1 MGHFRVAFEPHHESE
16 AKCKV
21 FIRKS
26 FALSLAFTMRSLH
39 DVTAQYSPGH
49 SLSRQECCS
58 NAGPRFEQSF
68 PPAEGL
74 GLEHVLC
81 LDVTPG
87 PQVRLH
93 TDQSVQALK
102 PPSTKGNQIR
112 RRFINGD
119 VNRTVATLR

>member
-1 MGHFRVAFEPHHESE
+1 M
-16 AKCKV
+16 
-21 FIRKS
+21 
-26 FALSLAFTMRSLH
+26 H
-39 DVTAQYSPGH
+39 DAITQYSPGH
-49 SLSRQECCS
+49 SVSKQERCS

-93 TDQSVQALK
+93 TDQSVHAVK
-102 PPSTKGNQIR
+102 PPSTKENQTR
-112 RRFINGD
+112 TSFINGD
-119 VNRTVATLR
+119 KDLMQMWQPS